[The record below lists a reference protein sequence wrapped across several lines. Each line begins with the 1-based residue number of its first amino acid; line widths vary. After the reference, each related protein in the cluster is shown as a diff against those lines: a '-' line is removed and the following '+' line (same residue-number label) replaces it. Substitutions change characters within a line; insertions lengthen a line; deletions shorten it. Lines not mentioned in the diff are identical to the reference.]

1 MGIEEIKKAK
11 DEAKKTITR
20 PSQKVAALL
29 IALGPATASEILKN
43 IKDEDL
49 LEQITLDIAN
59 LGKISDED
67 LNDVLNE
74 FKTVF
79 QARNYIAQGGIS
91 YAKQLLAQ
99 TYGEAEASKL
109 LDKVNSMVN
118 TNPFYFLNEADPS
131 QLANTFASENP
142 QLLALILA
150 YLRPELAAQVL
161 AFLPPDI
168 QAVVSMRI
176 ADMTPTNPEILS
188 TIEDIVERKF
198 SALLVQDFSN
208 AGGVESLA
216 NILNCCDRGT
226 EKNIMEWLDIENQQM
241 AQEVRDLMFVFE
253 DIIILDDRAI
263 QRLLREIDTKQLAL
277 ALKGTKDEIKDKI
290 FKNMSERARQ
300 MLTDDM
306 EYLGPVRAKEVQEAQ
321 TGIVNSIRNLEAT
334 GEITITRASVEDEL
348 IE

>member
-11 DEAKKTITR
+11 EEAKKTLSR

-29 IALGPATASEILKN
+29 IALGPSTASEILKN
-43 IKDEDL
+43 IKDDDL
-49 LEQITLDIAN
+49 LEQLTLDIAN
-59 LGKISDED
+59 LGKVSDED
-67 LNDVLNE
+67 LNDVLTE
-74 FKTVF
+74 FKAVF
-79 QARNYIAQGGIS
+79 QAKNFVASGGVN

-99 TYGEAEASKL
+99 AYGDTEAAKMLE
-109 LDKVNSMVN
+109 KVNSMVN

-131 QLANTFASENP
+131 QLANTFSTENP

-150 YLRPELAAQVL
+150 YIRPELAAQVL
-161 AFLPPDI
+161 SFLPPDV
-168 QAVVSMRI
+168 QAIVAMKI

-198 SALLVQDFSN
+198 SALLVQDFTN

-226 EKNIMEWLDIENQQM
+226 EKNIMEWLDIENQEM

-263 QRLLREIDTKQLAL
+263 QRVLREVEGKELAT
-277 ALKGTKDEIKDKI
+277 ALKGTTDEIKEKI

-300 MLTDDM
+300 MLQDDM
-306 EYLGPVRAKEVQEAQ
+306 EYLGPVRAKEVQDAQ
-321 TGIVNSIRNLEAT
+321 TSVVSAIRTLEAS